1 MFIVKTIVRRSY
13 PENNSNLVS
22 LHPLLRRIYAA
33 RQVVSEQELS
43 RELKELLPF
52 DALSGID
59 AAVARLFL
67 ALKEQQRILILGDF
81 DADGATSTALATAAL
96 RAMGAA
102 QVSYLVP
109 NRFAYGYGLTPE
121 IVDVAHEK
129 NPQLII
135 TVDNGISSNAGVDH
149 ANNLGIDVLIT
160 DHHLAAA
167 VLPKACAIV
176 NPNQPGDRFPSKY
189 LAGVGVIF
197 YVMLALRAHLK
208 AQNWFETKNL
218 ECPNMSEFLDLV
230 ALGTVAD
237 VVPLD
242 KNNRI
247 LVHQGLRRIRA
258 GHMRPGIQA
267 LLQIS
272 GREANKMKAQD
283 LGFAIG
289 PRLNAAGRLDDMS
302 LGIACLLAPNL
313 ETGLEIA
320 NQLDDLNKKR
330 RVIENTMQNEA
341 FSSLDRLNFKDDV
354 MPAGICLFQ
363 EDWHQGVVGLV
374 ASRVKEKTNR
384 PAIAFARANDGTI
397 KGSARSIT
405 GLHIR
410 DVLEAIAA
418 KYPDLITKFGGH
430 AMAAGMSLQPEKFE
444 EFKTAFADEVAA
456 RVSKEDLEAKIFS
469 DGELNAE
476 ELRLDIAELI
486 QSAGPWGQG
495 FPEPLFDGEFA
506 VISQRIVG
514 QRHLKLV
521 LQAPGCNEYID
532 GIAFNVDLEKWPN
545 YELQRAK
552 LAYRM
557 EVNDFNNRKRLQ
569 LLVEELVPVL

>member
-1 MFIVKTIVRRSY
+1 MKTIVRRAHL
-13 PENNSNLVS
+13 ENSSNLASV
-22 LHPLLRRIYAA
+22 HPLLRRIYAS
-33 RQVVSEQELS
+33 RHIESEQELS

-52 DALSGID
+52 TELLGID
-59 AAVARLFL
+59 AAVARLFK

-81 DADGATSTALATAAL
+81 DADGATSTAVAVSAL
-96 RAMGAA
+96 RAMGAK

-121 IVDVAHEK
+121 IVDVAREK

-135 TVDNGISSNAGVDH
+135 TVDNGISSNAGVAH
-149 ANNLGIDVLIT
+149 ANSLGIDVLIT
-160 DHHLAAA
+160 DHHLAGA
-167 VLPKACAIV
+167 VLPDACAIV
-176 NPNQPGDRFPSKY
+176 NPNQPQDKFASKY

-208 AQNWFETKNL
+208 NQNWFELENI
-218 ECPNMSEFLDLV
+218 ECPNMSELLDLV
-230 ALGTVAD
+230 ALGTIAD

-258 GHMRPGIQA
+258 AHMRPGIAA
-267 LLQIS
+267 LLQVS
-272 GREANKMKAQD
+272 GREAQKIKAQD

-302 LGIACLLAPNL
+302 LGIACLLAEDL
-313 ETGLEIA
+313 TRALAIA
-320 NQLDDLNKKR
+320 QQLDDLNKKR

-341 FSSLDRLNFKDDV
+341 FTFLDEQHFKNDN

-374 ASRVKEKTNR
+374 ASRVKEKTHR
-384 PAIAFARANDGTI
+384 PTIAFARANDGSI
-397 KGSARSIT
+397 KGSARSIP

-430 AMAAGMSLQPEKFE
+430 AMAAGMSLPPDQFEKFKQAFDE
-444 EFKTAFADEVAA
+444 EVRL
-456 RVSKEDLEAKIFS
+456 RVNPEDLEGKIIS
-469 DGELNAE
+469 DGELLAGD
-476 ELRLDIAELI
+476 LRLDIAELI

-495 FPEPLFDGEFA
+495 FPEPLFDGQFSI
-506 VISQRIVG
+506 ISQRIVG
-514 QRHLKLV
+514 QKHLKLV
-521 LQAPGCNEYID
+521 LQAPNADEYID
-532 GIAFNVDLEKWPN
+532 AIAFNVDLETWPN
-545 YELQRAK
+545 YETQSAT

-569 LLVEELVPVL
+569 LLVEHLMPVL

>member
-1 MFIVKTIVRRSY
+1 MKTILRRAY
-13 PENNSNLVS
+13 PENSSNLVS
-22 LHPLLRRIYAA
+22 VHPLLRRIYAA
-33 RQVVSEQELS
+33 RHIESEQELS

-52 DALSGID
+52 HDLLGIKT
-59 AAVARLFL
+59 AVDRLFL
-67 ALKEQQRILILGDF
+67 AIKEQQRILVLGDF
-81 DADGATSTALATAAL
+81 DADGATSTAVAVNAL
-96 RAMGAA
+96 RAMGARHI
-102 QVSYLVP
+102 SYLVP

-121 IVDVAHEK
+121 IVDVAREK
-129 NPQLII
+129 DPQLII
-135 TVDNGISSNAGVDH
+135 TVDNGISSNAGVAH
-149 ANNLGIDVLIT
+149 ANSLGIDVLIT
-160 DHHLAAA
+160 DHHLAGA
-167 VLPKACAIV
+167 VLPDACAIV
-176 NPNQPGDRFPSKY
+176 NPNQPQDKFASKY

-208 AQNWFETKNL
+208 SQNWFELENI
-218 ECPNMSEFLDLV
+218 ECPNMSELLDLV
-230 ALGTVAD
+230 ALGTIAD

-258 GHMRPGIQA
+258 GHMRPGIAA
-267 LLQIS
+267 LLQVS
-272 GREANKMKAQD
+272 GREAQKIKAQD

-302 LGIACLLAPNL
+302 LGIACLLAEDL
-313 ETGLEIA
+313 KTALDIA
-320 NQLDDLNKKR
+320 HQLDDLNKKR

-341 FSSLDRLNFKDDV
+341 FTFLDERHFKNDN

-384 PAIAFARANDGTI
+384 PTIAFARANDGSI
-397 KGSARSIT
+397 KGSARSIP

-430 AMAAGMSLQPEKFE
+430 AMAAGMSLPPDQFEKFKE
-444 EFKTAFADEVAA
+444 AFAKEVEL
-456 RVSKEDLEAKIFS
+456 RVNPEDLEGKIIS
-469 DGELNAE
+469 DGELQPGD
-476 ELRLDIAELI
+476 LRLDIAELI

-495 FPEPLFDGEFA
+495 FPEPLFDGEFTI
-506 VISQRIVG
+506 ISQRIVG

-521 LQAPGCNEYID
+521 LQAPNADEYID
-532 GIAFNVDLEKWPN
+532 AIAFNVDLETWPN
-545 YELQRAK
+545 YETQRAT
-552 LAYRM
+552 LAYRL

-569 LLVEELVPVL
+569 LLVEHLMPVL